1 MKPVF
6 TARRLGFA
14 FGIAALAMTAGC
26 KSSTPEPVPAD
37 NGSNFVETSNVLT
50 ETNVLEPVTP
60 APVVNVT
67 TPAPAAT
74 SSTNE
79 FGSAEQTQEDAEA
92 TGMTSKLPQDEE
104 TQPAEKQ

>member
-6 TARRLGFA
+6 TARRLGLA
-14 FGIAALAMTAGC
+14 LGIAALAMTAGC
-26 KSSTPEPVPAD
+26 KSSTPEQAPAD
-37 NGSNFVETSNVLT
+37 NGSNFVETSSALN
-50 ETNVLEPVTP
+50 ETNAIEPAAP

-74 SSTNE
+74 SSTSE